1 MSKNILMISV
11 NMLKSRTAVHDNI
24 DEKLI
29 YPEIKAVQDLYML
42 PLLGT
47 ALFNKMISIID
58 DGSINTAPLADYKL
72 LMDDYLVD
80 ALCNYVIS
88 ELPLGLTYQFWN
100 KGVAAKTTDN
110 SNQPSM
116 SELFDIA
123 KKYKNRAEEYAQR
136 ARLYL
141 RQNSPAKYPEYIN
154 PGSGVDT
161 VIPERQGFSN
171 PIFLGD
177 VSPYQTEYKTYEERY
192 QSNLPRW

>member
-1 MSKNILMISV
+1 MSKNVLMISV
-11 NMLKSRTAVHDNI
+11 NMLKQRTAIHDNI

-29 YPEIKAVQDLYML
+29 YPEIKAVQDLYIL

-47 ALFNKMISIID
+47 ALFNRIISDID
-58 DGSINTAPLADYKL
+58 GGTLAGDYK
-72 LMDDYLVD
+72 DLVD
-80 ALCNYVIS
+80 LYLIDTLCNYVIS

-110 SNQPSM
+110 SNTPSM
-116 SELFDIA
+116 SELFDVA

-136 ARLYL
+136 ARLYM
-141 RQNSPAKYPEYIN
+141 RQNAPTKFPEYIT

-171 PIFLGD
+171 PIYLGD
-177 VSPYQTEYKTYEERY
+177 VSPYATEYKTYEQRY
-192 QSNLPRW
+192 QSNLPRC

>member
-1 MSKNILMISV
+1 MMNV
-11 NMLKSRTAVHDNI
+11 QMLKERTAIHDNI

-29 YPEIKAVQDLYML
+29 YPEIKAVQDLFIL

-47 ALFNKMISIID
+47 ALFNKMLTLIS
-58 DGSINTAPLADYKL
+58 SNTINDAGNADYKGL
-72 LMDDYLVD
+72 LDDYLID
-80 ALCNYVIS
+80 TLSNYVIS

-110 SNQPSM
+110 SNTPSM
-116 SELFDIA
+116 SELFDVA
-123 KKYKNRAEEYAQR
+123 SKYKRRAEEYAQR

-141 RQNSPAKYPEYIN
+141 RQNAPKLFPEYIT

-171 PIFLGD
+171 PIYLGD
-177 VSPYQTEYKTYEERY
+177 VSPYNSEYLTYEQRY
-192 QSNLPRW
+192 QSNLPRC